1 MRTELV
7 NLNHC
12 AVHFKKAAPPPTCTG
27 TILQLYGKRTIL
39 QLYSTILQLYGKR
52 TILQLYSTILQLY
65 GKRTI
70 LRQNFRLGYRI
81 VLGLGYGLGLGLE
94 LY

>member
-1 MRTELV
+1 MRAELA

-12 AVHFKKAAPPPTCTG
+12 AVHFKKAAPPPTCAG
-27 TILQLYGKRTIL
+27 
-39 QLYSTILQLYGKR
+39 
-52 TILQLYSTILQLY
+52 TILQLY

-81 VLGLGYGLGLGLE
+81 VLGLGYGLGLGLG
-94 LY
+94 LC